1 MAKTKREIL
10 REIYSFVEETYLKNG
25 DPVLQKQ
32 VIDTFCDK
40 HGGQYPLSRS
50 TVTRYLDELVHSR
63 KPFHLR
69 TWTDKQSNQRYYRVL
84 TVSMNAK
91 ALVFLFCV
99 ILPIGFYIDLF
110 NTFPVL
116 LTEKILLLSAGYI
129 AYILF
134 QKYMPEKDKAKPAFI
149 QTYK

>member
-10 REIYSFVEETYLKNG
+10 REIYSFIEETHLKSG
-25 DPVLQKQ
+25 DPVLQQQ

-69 TWTDKQSNQRYYRVL
+69 TGVDEQSNQRYYRVL
-84 TVSMNAK
+84 TVSIHVK
-91 ALVFLFCV
+91 AIVFLFCIV
-99 ILPIGFYIDLF
+99 LPIGFYIDLF
-110 NTFPVL
+110 NILPVT
-116 LTEKILLLSAGYI
+116 LTEKILLLTAGYI
-129 AYILF
+129 AYIPY
-134 QKYMPEKDKAKPAFI
+134 QKYVPKKDRAKPDFV
-149 QTYK
+149 QSFK